1 VYILSSYVGLA
12 LIDQSLALEFCFD
25 FEFID
30 AAHSRITD
38 ATAGPPSADH
48 GKEVRLAIGYGLT
61 AEGTEGAW
69 ELT

>member
-1 VYILSSYVGLA
+1 MHVGLA
-12 LIDQSLALEFCFD
+12 LIDQSLALEFRFG

-30 AAHSRITD
+30 AAHSPITD
-38 ATAGPPSADH
+38 RMAAPPSADY

>member
-1 VYILSSYVGLA
+1 VYILSSHVGLA

-38 ATAGPPSADH
+38 ATAAPPSADH

>member
-1 VYILSSYVGLA
+1 MHVGLA
-12 LIDQSLALEFCFD
+12 LIDQSLALGFCFG

-38 ATAGPPSADH
+38 PTAAPASADY
-48 GKEVRLAIGYGLT
+48 GKGVRLAIGYGLT
-61 AEGTEGAW
+61 AEGTDAAW